1 MKYNVL
7 KKTFFQY
14 DLITRVCFRA
24 YQGNH
29 GFITGPRR
37 SGAPGPRCSSA
48 ARTRR
53 AETAP
58 PARRGSA
65 PPSRDSSPGTHP
77 MQGESVDVTTLIAL
91 SNLHFMFA
99 VWRRQHLPR
108 PRPRLPSRSKSAS
121 ADCGRSNSCS
131 RDCNRSSSR
140 SGRCLLRCR
149 RWGRRRQ
156 CLRPYLH
163 R

>member
-1 MKYNVL
+1 MSQLKYYIVDGL
-7 KKTFFQY
+7 ET
-14 DLITRVCFRA
+14 

-29 GFITGPRR
+29 GFTTGLRR

-53 AETAP
+53 EETAP

-77 MQGESVDVTTLIAL
+77 MQGESIDVTTPTSWSESHYIQFPLFA
-91 SNLHFMFA
+91 FA
-99 VWRRQHLPR
+99 VWRRQHLPQ

-156 CLRPYLH
+156 CPPPSLR